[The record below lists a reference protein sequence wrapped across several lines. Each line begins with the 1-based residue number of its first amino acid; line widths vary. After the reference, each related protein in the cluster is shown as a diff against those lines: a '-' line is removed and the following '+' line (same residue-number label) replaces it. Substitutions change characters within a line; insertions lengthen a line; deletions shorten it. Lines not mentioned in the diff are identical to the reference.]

1 VASVEKRVKGDGT
14 TAYIVKWREPN
25 GRHRTKGGFPT
36 RKAASAYATKVEE
49 ARLRGVAFDPQAGKV
64 LFRDLAAKWL
74 AARHDLKE
82 TTLAA
87 YRDALAPTAEKTV
100 QRHKRLAN
108 LRIDA
113 VFGDYP
119 INRIARDDIRD
130 WVARMKAAGK
140 KPSTVRNAYFLVRQV
155 LGQAVVDGLL
165 ESNPADY
172 VKLPTDYN
180 SGRTATVDDPTLFLT
195 AAQVAALVAATPWPY
210 DVLVHLAAWSGLR
223 AAELAG
229 LVVGDLTLPPP
240 NLNPNAPARPGAL
253 RVERTAVYFGDEP
266 KYIAPKT
273 KGSRRTV
280 PLTAATTGRLRD
292 YLAEHPRANDSSAP
306 LFPGMS
312 LVAPRPTGVRAEQGE
327 QQPDSRAKAYR
338 QAWTLAN
345 LSVTEATARLRLD
358 WDAPVRHA
366 TFYKAVYRP
375 AVLRANRMTPS
386 AALPPGTK
394 FHALRHTYA
403 SLCIAAG
410 RPALEVARFMGHA
423 RPSTTEAVYA
433 HLFNTDDHAG
443 AMAALGAMGAAPS
456 YSENVVPL
464 HG

>member
-1 VASVEKRVKGDGT
+1 VASIEKRARGDGT
-14 TAYIVKWREPN
+14 TTYIVKWREPN

-36 RKAASAYATKVEE
+36 KRAASAYATKVED

-64 LFRDLAAKWL
+64 LFRDAAAKWL
-74 AARHDLKE
+74 ESRHDLKE

-119 INRIARDDIRD
+119 INRITRDYIRD
-130 WVARMKAAGK
+130 WVARMKSAGK
-140 KPSTVRNAYFLVRQV
+140 KPSTIRNAYFLVRQV

-195 AAQVAALVAATPWPY
+195 AAQVAALVSATPWPF

-229 LVVGDLTLPPP
+229 LVVGDLSLPPP

-253 RVERTAVYFGDEP
+253 QVERTAAWFGSDP
-266 KYIAPKT
+266 RYITPKT
-273 KGSRRTV
+273 KGSRRAV
-280 PLTAATTGRLRD
+280 PLTAASTAKLRA
-292 YLAEHPRANDSSAP
+292 YLAEHPRADEPDAP
-306 LFPGMS
+306 LFPGAS
-312 LVAPRPTGVRAEQGE
+312 LRAPRPTGVRAPAIEPG
-327 QQPDSRAKAYR
+327 SRAKAHR
-338 QAWTLAN
+338 QASALAN
-345 LSVTEATARLRLD
+345 LSVAEAGARLVLD
-358 WDAPVRHA
+358 WDAPLRHA
-366 TFYKAVYRP
+366 NFYKAVYRP
-375 AVLRANRMTPS
+375 AVLRANRLTSS
-386 AALPPGTK
+386 AALPTGLK

-423 RPSTTEAVYA
+423 KPSTTEAVYA

-456 YSENVVPL
+456 YGENVLPL